1 MIEVWFTS
9 DLHLGHK
16 NILVYEKEARPF
28 ETVEEMN
35 ETLISNWNNTVRTSD
50 IVFCLGDF
58 AFGRSNVD
66 LAARLNG
73 RKRLVMGNHDV
84 YNNNVY
90 LQYFEKLFG
99 AHFWKRCILT

>member
-84 YNNNVY
+84 
-90 LQYFEKLFG
+90 
-99 AHFWKRCILT
+99 